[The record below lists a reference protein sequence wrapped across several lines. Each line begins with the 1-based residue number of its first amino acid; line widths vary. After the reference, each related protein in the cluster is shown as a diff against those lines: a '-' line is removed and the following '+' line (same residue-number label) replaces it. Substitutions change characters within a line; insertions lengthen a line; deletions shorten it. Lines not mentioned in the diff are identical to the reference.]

1 MSGGKIATLVLTVL
15 VLLAASMSVFI
26 VREGQQAVLFRF
38 GQVVKTNYK
47 PGIYFKVPI
56 ANKVRI
62 FDKRILTLDNPPERF
77 LTVEK
82 KNLMVDFFVKW
93 RITDPAQYYRAT
105 GGNRRNASQ
114 RLLEIIKNGLRAQF
128 AERTVKQVVTAERSD
143 IMGAV
148 TKQANKA
155 VEDFGVHVVDVRI
168 KRINL
173 PDAVSGSVY
182 QRMRS
187 ERERTAKQLRAE
199 GSEKA
204 EQIKARAD
212 RKRTEILAEAYRESQ
227 QIRGAGDARA
237 ARIYA
242 HAYRKDPSFFTFYRT
257 MEAYRK
263 SIGGKGDL
271 MALQPDSDFLKYL
284 QSPRPAK

>member
-1 MSGGKIATLVLTVL
+1 MSGGKIATLVLAVV

-26 VREGQQAVLFRF
+26 VREGQQAILFRF

-47 PGIYFKVPI
+47 PGLYFKLPI

-62 FDKRILTLDNPPERF
+62 FDKRILTLDNPAERF

-82 KNLMVDFFVKW
+82 KNLMVDFYVKW
-93 RITDPAQYYRAT
+93 RITDAAQYYRAT
-105 GGNRRNASQ
+105 GGNRQNASQ

-143 IMGAV
+143 IMGTV
-148 TKQANKA
+148 TRQANKA
-155 VEDFGVHVVDVRI
+155 VQDFGVHVVDVRI
-168 KRINL
+168 KRIDL

-187 ERERTAKQLRAE
+187 ERERTAKRLRAE

-204 EQIKARAD
+204 EQIKAQAD
-212 RKRTEILAEAYRESQ
+212 RKRTEILAEAYRKSQ
-227 QIRGAGDARA
+227 QIRGEGDAQA

-242 HAYRKDPSFFTFYRT
+242 RAYRKDPSFFTFYRT

-271 MALQPDSDFLKYL
+271 MALQPDSDFLKYF